1 MKWNSSW
8 LMLLCIVGMGVFF
21 VLPALGVSLS
31 GLLGVGLILL
41 CPLSHLLMM
50 RGMHTGRESCHQGPG
65 NVAEGV
71 SGGEG
76 ATPAGAAPRSLSAGQ
91 PVAAIA
97 AGGSEPVRVERGE
110 V

>member
-8 LMLLCIVGMGVFF
+8 LMVLCIVGMGAFF

-50 RGMHTGRESCHQGPG
+50 RGMHGGREDCHQGTG
-65 NVAEGV
+65 NVAEH
-71 SGGEG
+71 
-76 ATPAGAAPRSLSAGQ
+76 APRSEGAPLGDGAARSLSSSQ
-91 PVAAIA
+91 PIPAIA
-97 AGGSEPVRVERGE
+97 AGAGDPVRVERSEG
-110 V
+110 